1 MPQPDYCVIN
11 KSWSRSW
18 VVLTFLFLAIIPSF
32 AQISVSF
39 PTSRIVFQR
48 SKENTASF
56 VVAGSYKQGIP
67 DRVEASLEPVIAG
80 QGIATGWVLVES
92 QPPGG
97 IFSGKISATGGWY
110 KLRIRAIRNGH
121 AAEVAE
127 VDRVGIGEV
136 FVVAGQSNARGIQN
150 YGAPAAND
158 DRVSCFNYLNVGFEP
173 NELPE
178 PSFSHLDADSFIA
191 PYGYSAW
198 AWGVLGDL
206 LVAKLNVP
214 VLFFNAALE
223 GTTSRAWRESTTG
236 SATNPYIGGLYAN
249 QLPYSQLRVSL
260 KQFTSLT
267 GIRAVLWH
275 QGEADN
281 QFDVPESEIVSNLQ
295 QLINQSRNDSG
306 HNLSWVMARASYN
319 NGTAKPAVVNAQNT
333 VIGTVNNVFLGPT
346 TDDIQIPRPDGVHI
360 QGYELT
366 RLAGVWNNSLN
377 EAFFR
382 NSLPRGPLPI
392 PTFKVGCTGEENQIK
407 LIAQSD
413 YPETNWNIGGSYQSL
428 TVTKG
433 FYRLRAKDVSGNFLY
448 SPTVEITE
456 NTVQTLPRP
465 ALPIITASG
474 ATNFCEGKSVKL
486 STREASAYKW
496 NNGATVQTLNVAES
510 NKFTVQIKDENGCWS
525 LPSAEV
531 ATVVNPIPATPKIIA
546 KGDLTFCAD
555 KTLILEIEGGSLLS
569 TTNTLEWNS
578 GQTTASIEVK
588 QTGRYSVRTANQYNC
603 LSAFSES
610 VGVVVHPLPVTPVVT
625 PSGTVRFCEKEAMT
639 LYSNTNVSAIWS
651 NGETTPNILIR
662 DSGKYSV
669 RSISAEGCVSSPSEV
684 VVAEVSPTPKQPEIE
699 QIGNY
704 ILKVKGDYLPNIRFR
719 WSAGTEELTTS
730 ENSFKADKTARYTVS
745 AFYFIDQ
752 TKTCASSS
760 STEYDF
766 VLDLSGNGLNIY
778 PNPSPDGVF
787 KLESFDDMKN
797 VRLQVVNLEGKLAYE
812 QQVPILVNFQS
823 IILPKLPPGV
833 YVLKVA
839 SESHATIQK
848 KLWVLP

>member
-1 MPQPDYCVIN
+1 MPEPDYCVLCRFL
-11 KSWSRSW
+11 SRNW
-18 VVLTFLFLAIIPSF
+18 VMLAFFLLALTPSF
-32 AQISVSF
+32 AQISISF

-48 SKENTASF
+48 SNDNTAVF
-56 VVAGSYKQGIP
+56 VVAGNYKQGIP
-67 DRVEASLEPVIAG
+67 DRIEASLEPVIAG
-80 QGIATGWVLVES
+80 QGIATGWVLVET
-92 QPPGG
+92 QPAGG

-110 KLRIRAIRNGH
+110 KLKIRAIRNGQ

-127 VDRVGIGEV
+127 VDRVGVGEV

-178 PSFSHLDADSFIA
+178 PSFSHLDADSYIA

-198 AWGVLGDL
+198 AWGALGDL

-236 SATNPYIGGLYAN
+236 SATNPYIGGVYAN
-249 QLPYSQLRVSL
+249 QLPYSQMRVSL
-260 KQFTSLT
+260 KQFASLT

-295 QLINQSRNDSG
+295 QLISQSRKDAG
-306 HNLSWVMARASYN
+306 HNLSWVMARVSYN
-319 NGTAKPAVVNAQNT
+319 GIVKPTVINAQNT
-333 VIGTVNNVFLGPT
+333 VIGTVINTFAGPT

-382 NSLPRGPLPI
+382 NSLPRSPLPI

-413 YPETNWNIGGSYQSL
+413 YPETSWNIGGSYQSL

-448 SPTVEITE
+448 SPKVEITE

-465 ALPIITASG
+465 ALPIITPSG
-474 ATNFCEGKSVKL
+474 ATNFCEGKSVEL

-496 NNGATVQTLNVAES
+496 NNGTTVRSLNVSETS
-510 NKFTVQIKDENGCWS
+510 NFTVQIKDENGCWS

-555 KTLILEIEGGSLLS
+555 KTLILEVEGGSLLS
-569 TTNTLEWNS
+569 STNTLEWNS
-578 GQTTASIEVK
+578 GQTTTSIEVK
-588 QTGRYSVRTANQYNC
+588 QTGRYSVRTANQYSC

-610 VGVVVHPLPVTPVVT
+610 VGVVVNPLPEKPVITPN
-625 PSGTVRFCEKEAMT
+625 GTVRFCEKEAMT

-651 NGETTPNILIR
+651 NGETIPNILIR

-669 RSISAEGCVSSPSEV
+669 RSISTEGCVSSPSEV

-699 QIGNY
+699 KIGNY

-719 WSAGTEELTTS
+719 WIASNEELTTS
-730 ENSFKADKTARYTVS
+730 DNSFKANKTAHYTVS

-752 TKTCASSS
+752 TKTCASSPS
-760 STEYDF
+760 AEYDF
-766 VLDLSGNGLNIY
+766 ILDLSGNGLNIY
-778 PNPSPDGVF
+778 PNPNPDGVF
-787 KLESFDDMKN
+787 TIESYEDLKN

-812 QQVPILVNFQS
+812 QQIPNLVNSQL
-823 IILPKLPPGV
+823 ITLPKLPPGA

-839 SESHATIQK
+839 SESRDTIHK
-848 KLWVLP
+848 KLWVLPE